1 MTMKVANPTD
11 ACPTVIE
18 DGANAITEEHRAGW
32 PGSRIGGHQTTTW
45 RLASCSFR
53 MNPSTR
59 EASPAV
65 RSCTIPR
72 VEFCVHGIVM
82 HLRLEVFD
90 SVHWQHVD
98 WTSPDMWPGYALLA
112 DEPPSSTR
120 CMRSVASVDEA
131 RRSGKL

>member
-1 MTMKVANPTD
+1 MPLKPPHVLDLPGVDPVDGVLSAGTLVLVD
-11 ACPTVIE
+11 HACVE

-65 RSCTIPR
+65 RSP
-72 VEFCVHGIVM
+72 
-82 HLRLEVFD
+82 
-90 SVHWQHVD
+90 
-98 WTSPDMWPGYALLA
+98 ALSFAFMESL
-112 DEPPSSTR
+112 
-120 CMRSVASVDEA
+120 CIY
-131 RRSGKL
+131 GLKC